1 MNRKPHL
8 VMFILCLSIGIWTF
22 AQGNGQGHG
31 PAAGPPAGAHLE
43 HGAADHGPGDHG
55 QKDHGQANK
64 PAEPN
69 RSAHSGKNAVG
80 TRLRENPDLAS
91 KLQGM
96 LPAGMNVEDAS
107 NGFKNFG
114 QFVAA
119 VHVSKN
125 LGIPFDQLKGAV
137 ITNHMSLG
145 DAIHALKPEVTEEAR
160 RLRLRRPRTRPRKIP
175 KRYLESTG

>member
-8 VMFILCLSIGIWTF
+8 VMFILCLSIGIWSF
-22 AQGNGQGHG
+22 AQGTGQGNG
-31 PAAGPPAGAHLE
+31 PAAGSSAGAHLE
-43 HGAADHGPGDHG
+43 QGAAPHGPGDQG
-55 QKDHGQANK
+55 QKDHGQANR
-64 PAEPN
+64 PAEPK
-69 RSAHSGKNAVG
+69 RSAHSGKDVVA

-91 KLQGM
+91 KLQSM
-96 LPAGMNVEDAS
+96 LPAGMNVEDAA

-125 LGIPFDQLKGAV
+125 LNIPFDQLKGAM

-145 DAIHALKPEVTEEAR
+145 DAIHALKPEVTEEDAKVEAKKAEDKAKEDSK
-160 RLRLRRPRTRPRKIP
+160 KI
-175 KRYLESTG
+175 S